1 MWLCRGF
8 RLAEAGTSKLP
19 FVAQAGLT
27 PLVFPAVG
35 LWISLWSMDLA
46 IDIAKDIKDFLMTR
60 RARIT
65 PDQVGL
71 PPGRRRR
78 VPGLRR
84 EEVAQM
90 AGVSIEYYT
99 QIERGNVT
107 GVSGEVLHAVA
118 RALQLSE
125 VEETHLFDL
134 VRAAAPK
141 AGRARSPSCS
151 GRALPDGVQAFLD
164 SMIAAPAVVLN
175 GHLDIVAVNALGRA
189 LYAPLF
195 ARANATPNLA
205 RFIFFDAAAD
215 HVFPDWVS
223 AADDAVSLLR
233 AEAARSPD
241 SPAVA
246 RLVGELATRSK
257 QFRTRWAA
265 HNVKAHRHGVKR
277 FQHSEVGE
285 LSLTCNVF
293 DITGAGGLSLIGYT
307 AQPHSRSDEA
317 LRLLASWTATDSSQT
332 DSSQTPRPNG

>member
-1 MWLCRGF
+1 M
-8 RLAEAGTSKLP
+8 
-19 FVAQAGLT
+19 
-27 PLVFPAVG
+27 
-35 LWISLWSMDLA
+35 
-46 IDIAKDIKDFLMTR
+46 DIAQNIARDIKDFLTTR

-65 PDQVGL
+65 PELVGL

-84 EEVAQM
+84 EEVAHM

-141 AGRARSPSCS
+141 AGRARSPGRS
-151 GRALPDGVQAFLD
+151 GRALPDGVQALLD
-164 SMIAAPAVVLN
+164 SMVAAPAVVLN
-175 GHLDIVAVNALGRA
+175 GHLDIVAANALGRA

-205 RFIFFDAAAD
+205 RFIFFDTAAD

-233 AEAARSPD
+233 AEAARFPD
-241 SPAVA
+241 SPAVT
-246 RLVGELATRSK
+246 RLVGEIATRSK
-257 QFRTRWAA
+257 QFRTRWAT

-293 DITGAGGLSLIGYT
+293 DITGVGGLSLIGYT
-307 AQPHSRSDEA
+307 AQPHSRSGEA
-317 LRLLASWTATDSSQT
+317 LRRLASLTLPDTSNWPDTSKPPS
-332 DSSQTPRPNG
+332 PNQ